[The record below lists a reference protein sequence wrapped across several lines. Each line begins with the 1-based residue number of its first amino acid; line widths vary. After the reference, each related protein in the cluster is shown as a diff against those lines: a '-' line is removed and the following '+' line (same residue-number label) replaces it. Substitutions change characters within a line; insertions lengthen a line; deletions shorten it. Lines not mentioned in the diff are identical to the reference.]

1 MVYITKFLGICP
13 EKNINNHLFF
23 DLENGCFSEN
33 RDSTTCI
40 SGQVTNDLSLIL
52 GTQFDYS
59 NDILYNVTR
68 RREMIDLMLKYY
80 MIHLPGFKI
89 PNSLEIL
96 NELFS

>member
-1 MVYITKFLGICP
+1 M
-13 EKNINNHLFF
+13 FF
-23 DLENGCFSEN
+23 DLENGCFSESL
-33 RDSTTCI
+33 DSTACI
-40 SGQVTNDLSLIL
+40 SGQVTKDLSLII

-59 NDILYNVTR
+59 NNVLHNVTR

-89 PNSLEIL
+89 PKSLEIL